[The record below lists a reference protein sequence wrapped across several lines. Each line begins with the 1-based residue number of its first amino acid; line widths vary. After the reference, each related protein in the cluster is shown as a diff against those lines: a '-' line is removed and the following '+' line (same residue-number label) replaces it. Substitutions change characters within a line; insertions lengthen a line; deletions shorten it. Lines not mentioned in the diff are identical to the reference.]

1 MPAPLRQIQT
11 VFPGDGPFR
20 AVLWSQAELDA
31 PGFDPADWLT
41 DGERRE
47 HDALGNDKRRRE
59 WLAARVALKD
69 LLVRDRVVRRPSD
82 ASVRKDARGCPRI
95 VIWEPDTGRYAERA
109 CSISHSG
116 PFVLVAY
123 LRRRGGRIGVDLE
136 RRTWRVS
143 YLRRKFV
150 SPADAMLEKDDA
162 SGDGT
167 ILWSFK
173 EALSKLLGTGW
184 ACGFRNL
191 SCRELRPGLCEMR
204 DAEERPYPGLY
215 AWFGHYAMTVVY
227 EEVSE
232 ETRFVFGPPKRP
244 FFQRFA
250 RAWRLRRLR
259 ASRRR
264 AAASPPPPPAE

>member
-123 LRRRGGRIGVDLE
+123 LRRRGGRSPAAKARVTRRGPARQPVSTACCRRQE
-136 RRTWRVS
+136 SSQATAASCRRTR
-143 YLRRKFV
+143 
-150 SPADAMLEKDDA
+150 
-162 SGDGT
+162 G
-167 ILWSFK
+167 
-173 EALSKLLGTGW
+173 
-184 ACGFRNL
+184 
-191 SCRELRPGLCEMR
+191 RP
-204 DAEERPYPGLY
+204 
-215 AWFGHYAMTVVY
+215 
-227 EEVSE
+227 
-232 ETRFVFGPPKRP
+232 
-244 FFQRFA
+244 
-250 RAWRLRRLR
+250 
-259 ASRRR
+259 
-264 AAASPPPPPAE
+264 

>member
-1 MPAPLRQIQT
+1 MPAPLRQTQT

-20 AVLWSQAELDA
+20 AVLWSQSELDA
-31 PGFDPADWLT
+31 PGFSPEDWLT

-47 HDALGNDKRRRE
+47 YDALSNDKRRRE

-69 LLVRDRVVRRPSD
+69 LLVRDRVVRRASD
-82 ASVRKDARGCPRI
+82 VSVRKDERGCPRL

-123 LRRRGGRIGVDLE
+123 LRRSGGRIGVDLE
-136 RRTWRVS
+136 RRTWRIS

-150 SPADAMLEKDDA
+150 SPDDAMLEKDDA
-162 SGDGT
+162 AGDGT

-173 EALSKLLGTGW
+173 ESLSKLLGTGW

-191 SCRELRPGLCEMR
+191 SCREIRPGDCEMR
-204 DAEERPYPGLY
+204 DAEDRPYPARY
-215 AWFGHYAMTVVY
+215 AWFGHYALTVVY
-227 EEVSE
+227 EEGSPA
-232 ETRFVFGPPKRP
+232 GSGLPPPPRP
-244 FFQRFA
+244 FLERLV
-250 RAWRLRRLR
+250 RDWRLRRLR
-259 ASRRR
+259 SRR
-264 AAASPPPPPAE
+264 ASARR